1 MFYEQQRAEKTREAK
16 KNKKKNKIQKTHTHT
31 YNNTTNTKIPSIE
44 KTVFWGYFG
53 SDFTAFERETTMR
66 FEKVRYDSGL
76 IEYFIDGVSVSYKE
90 FFSKVDY
97 GDYKRNLSGRRG
109 SKNVFVFLKG

>member
-1 MFYEQQRAEKTREAK
+1 
-16 KNKKKNKIQKTHTHT
+16 
-31 YNNTTNTKIPSIE
+31 
-44 KTVFWGYFG
+44 
-53 SDFTAFERETTMR
+53 MR

-90 FFSKVDY
+90 FLSKVDY

-109 SKNVFVFLKG
+109 SKIFFVFLKG